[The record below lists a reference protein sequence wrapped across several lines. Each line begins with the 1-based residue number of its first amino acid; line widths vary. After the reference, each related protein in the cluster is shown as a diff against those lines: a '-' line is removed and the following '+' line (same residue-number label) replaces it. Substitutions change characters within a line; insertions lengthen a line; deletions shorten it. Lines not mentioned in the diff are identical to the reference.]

1 MAKASLAGM
10 PQVLAAKPK
19 IVVPLACINS
29 GRRWYLTATHGR
41 LPAQVSEAS
50 AHTYVA
56 LQAGARLLRGGSSGG
71 GLQVLKSPWKI
82 TGWDSP
88 AKRCGRR
95 LEFSDPAVTRRA
107 RQFCARRRAARA
119 EDHDVGK
126 GPSGATN
133 HIGSCLLRGGTSSA
147 GEDRGHGINLAG
159 RGASGRSAQPARRP
173 ARPGRSART
182 ASSA

>member
-82 TGWDSP
+82 TGGNSP

-95 LEFSDPAVTRRA
+95 LELSDPAAA
-107 RQFCARRRAARA
+107 RQPRQFFPGRRTAWA

-126 GPSGATN
+126 GPAGSGRPR
-133 HIGSCLLRGGTSSA
+133 LRCEIQA
-147 GEDRGHGINLAG
+147 AG
-159 RGASGRSAQPARRP
+159 RNRRHPASPPRRQTLLTAAHHLEGAFDAA
-173 ARPGRSART
+173 
-182 ASSA
+182 